1 MGFGGAEFHGDEKNY
16 VIFMKST
23 YSWTSNFKTS
33 ENLECL
39 PDFAISGAICDG
51 AKSID
56 ECSKRDFSIDGGT
69 CIEGVSDIFLHCEG
83 SYPQSEGKWTD
94 FEEKQ

>member
-23 YSWTSNFKTS
+23 YSWTTNFKTS

-56 ECSKRDFSIDGGT
+56 E
-69 CIEGVSDIFLHCEG
+69 
-83 SYPQSEGKWTD
+83 
-94 FEEKQ
+94 